1 MGDKHKNSN
10 SLKQRY
16 RSNEKFF
23 LICTSWSHSPV
34 EILLRRNQ
42 EYLNQVFSL
51 PYKINSLFTFK
62 SSEIILLECIYFAQ
76 PVQKSFGRCMTR
88 PSTRPCRQT
97 NSFDE
102 GFVRKFHFFFFFFVI
117 IFPFYFF

>member
-16 RSNEKFF
+16 RSNEKLFL

-42 EYLNQVFSL
+42 KDLNQFFL
-51 PYKINSLFTFK
+51 YHTKLIAY
-62 SSEIILLECIYFAQ
+62 LLLSQ
-76 PVQKSFGRCMTR
+76 VK
-88 PSTRPCRQT
+88 
-97 NSFDE
+97 
-102 GFVRKFHFFFFFFVI
+102 
-117 IFPFYFF
+117 